1 MGTDKKYLNMER
13 PNYKNW
19 MPKGMIWS
27 LRIILLPMPQTSS
40 AGKFFR
46 TFSISLIL
54 KSGSPIVMPS
64 ALASLLRATAQ
75 PSLLLSTMTGLPF
88 SSGRKTLSHE
98 AKKLLQSARAYMDNY
113 AEAYGEACGAG

>member
-1 MGTDKKYLNMER
+1 MER

-46 TFSISLIL
+46 TFSISL
-54 KSGSPIVMPS
+54 S
-64 ALASLLRATAQ
+64 
-75 PSLLLSTMTGLPF
+75 
-88 SSGRKTLSHE
+88 
-98 AKKLLQSARAYMDNY
+98 
-113 AEAYGEACGAG
+113 